1 MNLLATTSILAL
13 LTGSAFAAG
22 DNEVRTAAQNRP
34 ARRRSTHMWMFGA
47 NGVSVFNPDGSEE
60 VKTIEADKV
69 CRNVTSSSGSSRIR
83 CDFYDVVSD
92 GQKYVWAAVASGV
105 PKIDIFRI
113 DTGDLVGS
121 FDTCGSP
128 RDLDYHPLREEI
140 WVHCGDFSDVEA
152 SHMDVFSAVA
162 PSAPISTTIK
172 LHDNTALRSS
182 GKLEVHASL
191 GDVAYSTVTG
201 HPTLFKIDLA
211 ERRVLEEFNLASD
224 NPKFHGVYDIVYSP
238 VNGHLYARSEVCCTC
253 GFEGADRLEC
263 GKYGSKNITI
273 QGETTE
279 GQCGSHCRGGITD
292 TIGVI
297 EFDTNTDTVVGTHR
311 FVGSAPVYAP
321 FASPDG
327 KHIVMFGLDGGRT
340 VEILKAG
347 ESGQKSE
354 LEFTLSLDFNTTNV
368 EDYQVFYD
376 FAYVQFNGINCFVV
390 SSASDYKVAVVNMD
404 TLETSYIML
413 KDVPYDSRR
422 RSRQI
427 EWAEGTQFVWI
438 GGRIDKEAYV
448 IDLEKMELIRTF
460 TDVDAR
466 KFLSVAHHE
475 FNFLAEELSGMMMP
489 AVSTQESSMSDDSTS
504 NDHLSVV
511 ALALSCI
518 AIAAVVASLFVK
530 NGGVKST
537 PQESAIGAGGKS
549 VDPSLMVPPSVN

>member
-1 MNLLATTSILAL
+1 
-13 LTGSAFAAG
+13 
-22 DNEVRTAAQNRP
+22 
-34 ARRRSTHMWMFGA
+34 
-47 NGVSVFNPDGSEE
+47 
-60 VKTIEADKV
+60 
-69 CRNVTSSSGSSRIR
+69 
-83 CDFYDVVSD
+83 
-92 GQKYVWAAVASGV
+92 
-105 PKIDIFRI
+105 
-113 DTGDLVGS
+113 
-121 FDTCGSP
+121 
-128 RDLDYHPLREEI
+128 
-140 WVHCGDFSDVEA
+140 
-152 SHMDVFSAVA
+152 
-162 PSAPISTTIK
+162 
-172 LHDNTALRSS
+172 
-182 GKLEVHASL
+182 
-191 GDVAYSTVTG
+191 
-201 HPTLFKIDLA
+201 
-211 ERRVLEEFNLASD
+211 
-224 NPKFHGVYDIVYSP
+224 
-238 VNGHLYARSEVCCTC
+238 
-253 GFEGADRLEC
+253 
-263 GKYGSKNITI
+263 
-273 QGETTE
+273 
-279 GQCGSHCRGGITD
+279 
-292 TIGVI
+292 
-297 EFDTNTDTVVGTHR
+297 
-311 FVGSAPVYAP
+311 
-321 FASPDG
+321 
-327 KHIVMFGLDGGRT
+327 MFGLDGGRT

-376 FAYVQFNGINCFVV
+376 FAYVQYNGINCFVV

-413 KDVPYDSRR
+413 KDVPYDNRR

-489 AVSTQESSMSDDSTS
+489 AVSTQESSMSGDSTS

-537 PQESAIGAGGKS
+537 PQESAIGAGAKS